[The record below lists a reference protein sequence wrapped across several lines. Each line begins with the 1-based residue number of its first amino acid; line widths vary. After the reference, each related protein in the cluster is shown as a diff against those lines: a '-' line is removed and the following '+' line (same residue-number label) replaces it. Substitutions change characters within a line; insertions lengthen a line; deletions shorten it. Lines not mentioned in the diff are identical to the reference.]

1 MKDERQSVTRRRCLA
16 AGTAV
21 SLAGLTGCL
30 GLLSSDG
37 SDGGEPTEKSPTGNL
52 AEYDGPLQVNGIERV
67 DGDGIVVRTEAT
79 VENTG
84 KRARQAMLVVALS
97 HTEAEGSIDRR
108 RPLLLASGQERTVS
122 LAFQPQFF
130 GGEEAGRP
138 EEGEFR
144 FETTFEGDE
153 VVEDYPGLVSPTA
166 RSAIDGGASWPAAA
180 YDPGGSAHN
189 PGTTA
194 PGSSPTAAWTES
206 AVEFAHRDTQPVV
219 ANGTVYAGRSLRAL
233 SVDDGTEQ
241 WVHGEPAR
249 TTRPAV
255 GDGIV
260 AFGTPEDFRGV
271 DAASGDVLWTVPVS
285 GNIWQGS
292 GTVAEGTVYV
302 TDDKLY
308 AIDAASGDVLWSED
322 VGEPLLGAP
331 AVADG
336 VVVAGR
342 NPLQAFDA
350 ADGSLL
356 WAASGGEPVAAA
368 AVAHDTVFALSESHL
383 VALDLAEGRTR
394 WFAPGPFQAE
404 RIAVGNDAVYAQRS
418 RSYRPVAFDVTD
430 GRTKWMAD
438 GTGAVL
444 GPPSASDGIVVFN
457 DEDGSLLALDT
468 ETGDRAWNRDVG
480 SSVRAS
486 VAIAD
491 ETVYFNEPNGPLYA
505 LTAE

>member
-1 MKDERQSVTRRRCLA
+1 VNDERRSATRRRCLA

-21 SLAGLTGCL
+21 TLGGLTGCL
-30 GLLSSDG
+30 GLFGSDG
-37 SDGGEPTEKSPTGNL
+37 SDSGEPTEGPPTGNL

-84 KRARQAMLVVALS
+84 ERARQAMLVVALS

-130 GGEEAGRP
+130 GGEGAGRP
-138 EEGEFR
+138 EQGEFR
-144 FETTFEGDE
+144 FATTFASDQ
-153 VVEDYPGLVSPTA
+153 VVEDYPGLVSPAA

-180 YDPGGSAHN
+180 YDPGASAHN

-194 PGSSPTAAWTES
+194 PGSSPTAAWTAS
-206 AVEFAHRDTQPVV
+206 AVEFAHRDTAPVV

-241 WVHGEPAR
+241 WAHGDPPR
-249 TTRPAV
+249 TTMPAV
-255 GDGIV
+255 GDGVV

-271 DAASGDVLWTVPVS
+271 DAANGDVLWTVPAA

-292 GTVAEGTVYV
+292 GTVADGTVYV
-302 TDDKLY
+302 TDDELY
-308 AIDAASGDVLWSED
+308 AIDAASGDVVWSEN

-342 NPLQAFDA
+342 DPLQAFDA

-356 WAASGGEPVAAA
+356 WAAAGGDPVAAA

-383 VALDLAEGRTR
+383 AALDLAEGRTR
-394 WFAPGPFQAE
+394 WFAPGPFQEE
-404 RIAVGNDAVYAQRS
+404 RIAVGDEAVYAQRS
-418 RSYRPVAFDVTD
+418 RSYRPVAFEVTD
-430 GRTKWMAD
+430 GRTKWVAD
-438 GTGAVL
+438 GTGSVL
-444 GPPSASDGIVVFN
+444 GPPAASDGIVVYN
-457 DEDGSLLALDT
+457 DGDGSLLGLDT
-468 ETGDRAWNRDVG
+468 ETGERAWTRSVG
-480 SSVRAS
+480 NGVRGA

-491 ETVYFNEPNGPLYA
+491 GTVYFNEPNGPLYA
-505 LTAE
+505 LTTE